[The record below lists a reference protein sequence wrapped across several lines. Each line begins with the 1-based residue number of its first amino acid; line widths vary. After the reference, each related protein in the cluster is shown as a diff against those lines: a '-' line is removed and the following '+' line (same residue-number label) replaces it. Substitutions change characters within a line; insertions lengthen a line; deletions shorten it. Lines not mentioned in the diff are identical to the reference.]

1 MTQPISFTAEDR
13 PVQGALALPAG
24 DAPAGA
30 VILVHEWY
38 GLNDDMRRLAERFA
52 ADGFIALAVDLY
64 DGRVATAAPEAM
76 QLSSAL
82 KTPDAVR
89 IVAAAAEVLRALPR
103 CNGRVAVT
111 GFCLGGAM
119 AIAAACGVPGLAAA
133 VPFYGVPK
141 PEYVDWSRCEAPIM
155 GHYGAK
161 DPMIPTERPQAL
173 ADAARAAGRSF
184 TLHFYDAGHAF
195 MREGDPSV
203 YDAPSASQAWERTV
217 AFLRERLG

>member
-1 MTQPISFTAEDR
+1 MIQALDFTAGDR
-13 PVQGALALPAG
+13 TIHGALALPEG

-38 GLNDDMRRLAERFA
+38 GLNDDMRRLAGRFA
-52 ADGFIALAVDLY
+52 AEGFLALAVDLY
-64 DGRVATAAPEAM
+64 DGRVATDAPEAM
-76 QLSSAL
+76 KLSSGL

-89 IVAAAAEVLRALPR
+89 IIAAAAETLRSLPR
-103 CNGRVAVT
+103 SNGRVAVT

-119 AIAAACGVPGLAAA
+119 ALAAACAVPGLAAA
-133 VPFYGVPK
+133 VPFYGIPK
-141 PEYVDWSRCEAPIM
+141 PEYVDWSRCEAPIL

-161 DPMIPTERPQAL
+161 DPMIAMERPQAM

-195 MREGDPSV
+195 MREGDPDA